1 MPTSYLSFSNL
12 RSQIFKFRISTS
24 RSASPLPFSNLQS
37 QISKFCLLSSVFCLL
52 FATSCHR
59 KPAAPVEPGPPPT
72 VSSFIL
78 QNLASEFPGE
88 IHTTNFADKVQLVI
102 FFRSD
107 DAACRGALPAWTGLQ
122 NEFEARGFTLV
133 GAVVEDDRHPDAI
146 FAEVSALEISWPIG
160 LANTPIVDAFGGP
173 TAIRAIPTAFLIGR
187 DGLVARHYAG
197 FEPIQNLREDI
208 DHLLN
213 DQALPNRNPTVI
225 APEDNA
231 A

>member
-1 MPTSYLSFSNL
+1 MNKLIWILLPALLMLS
-12 RSQIFKFRISTS
+12 
-24 RSASPLPFSNLQS
+24 A
-37 QISKFCLLSSVFCLL
+37 CG
-52 FATSCHR
+52 R
-59 KPAAPVEPGPPPT
+59 KPAAPVQPGPPPT

-78 QNLASEFPGE
+78 KNLASEFPGE

-107 DAACRGALPAWTGLQ
+107 DAACLGSLLAWTGLQ
-122 NEFEARGFTLV
+122 NEFESRGFTLV

-146 FAEVSALEISWPIG
+146 FTEVTALEISWPIG
-160 LANTPIVDAFGGP
+160 LANAPIVDAFGGP
-173 TAIRAIPTAFLIGR
+173 AAIRAIPTAFLIGR
-187 DGLVARHYAG
+187 DGLVARSYSG
-197 FEPIQNLREDI
+197 FEPIENLREDI

-213 DQALPNRNPTVI
+213 DQALPNRNPKVI